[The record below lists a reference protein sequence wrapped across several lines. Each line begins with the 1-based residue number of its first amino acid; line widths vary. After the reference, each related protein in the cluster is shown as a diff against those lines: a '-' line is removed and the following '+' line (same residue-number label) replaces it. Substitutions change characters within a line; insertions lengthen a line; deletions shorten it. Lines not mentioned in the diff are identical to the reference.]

1 MSLWIQ
7 HGYGKSDRFDL
18 LLPHHGIGGVILSP
32 FDETP
37 DQLMKTADTLQGH
50 GVPIV
55 IDPQT
60 YVYSITPHRL
70 GKHVEHGLDFDALS
84 PAPSAG
90 QIDRHV
96 RSVGELNESMGTS
109 YQIAPGCIIR
119 TFGDGLSTLSL
130 QFAVT
135 ALEQG
140 QGRVLA
146 SAIIDETALDEW
158 PAIEG
163 WLNSVSGIRR
173 LSGVYVVVSR
183 RVSGA
188 YPYAWNQRR
197 LTNLL
202 RLVYALKLNDL
213 FVLCG
218 FLDSEGLACL
228 VAGADGF
235 ASGWAIGR
243 RTFIESRWQPE
254 QGGRRPV
261 FRSFLP
267 QILSPLR
274 VDPEITEIQRDREAM
289 GLLDADN
296 QQLVRTASRLDR
308 KAAEVL
314 YLRELAGLA
323 QRVTDDP
330 QAFDRMAR
338 EALDTLPG
346 LRRRVVTIAPI
357 YERRVAVA
365 MRALSGF
372 RFDEQLD
379 QPSAHQ
385 LSQP

>member
-1 MSLWIQ
+1 MPLWIQ

-18 LLPHHGIGGVILSP
+18 LLPHGGIGGVILSP

-37 DQLMKTADTLQGH
+37 DQLTKTAETLHGL

-70 GKHVEHGLDFDALS
+70 GKHVEHGLEFNALN

-119 TFGDGLSTLSL
+119 AFGDGLSTLSL

-140 QGRVLA
+140 QRRVLA
-146 SAIIDETALDEW
+146 SAIIDENALDDW
-158 PAIEG
+158 PAIER
-163 WLNSVSGIRR
+163 WLNPVSGIRG

-183 RVSGA
+183 RVGGA
-188 YPYAWNQRR
+188 YPYAWDRGR

-202 RLVYALKLNDL
+202 RFVYALKLNDL

-218 FLDSEGLACL
+218 FLDFEGLACL

-235 ASGWAIGR
+235 GSGWAIGR
-243 RTFIESRWQPE
+243 RTFIEERWQPTGR
-254 QGGRRPV
+254 GGLPV
-261 FRSFLP
+261 IRGFIP
-267 QILSPLR
+267 QLLSPLR
-274 VDPEITEIQRDREAM
+274 VETEIAEIVRDREAM
-289 GLLDADN
+289 TLLDSEN
-296 QQLVRTASRLDR
+296 QTLVRNAVRLDR
-308 KAAEVL
+308 KRSEVS
-314 YLRELAGLA
+314 YLRELGHLA
-323 QRVTDDP
+323 KLVDADP
-330 QAFDRMAR
+330 AHFEHITRGAADI
-338 EALDTLPG
+338 LSG
-346 LRRRVVTIAPI
+346 LRHRAETIPRV
-357 YERRVAVA
+357 YERRVASA
-365 MRALSGF
+365 SQALSRF
-372 RFDEQLD
+372 RLDEQL
-379 QPSAHQ
+379 
-385 LSQP
+385 